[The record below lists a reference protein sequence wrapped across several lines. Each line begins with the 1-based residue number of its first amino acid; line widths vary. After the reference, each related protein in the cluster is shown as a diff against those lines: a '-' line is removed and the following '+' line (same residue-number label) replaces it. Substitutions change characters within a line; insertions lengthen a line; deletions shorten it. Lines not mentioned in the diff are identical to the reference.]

1 MSFLTKEKTNWVYI
15 LVVVI
20 FTTIASCSILVYS
33 KFFEKEIILLS
44 EPFKTNQSLMMK
56 KKKTEDEV
64 VEKIMEKGK
73 NGEINCLK
81 ITKENFDLILNLTK
95 SSDLYSFPSLLVEK
109 NLAYSLSEKE
119 KKEYKIG
126 KGKIQVSEDPDWSP
140 FRFKII
146 VFLNEDK
153 ITNFQEQKIEKIK
166 RFFYIYAAGG
176 VTYDKDENRGIVV
189 IYPYSY
195 PYSAPIYYLWCFSF
209 QNNKYVVINTNVG
222 VNRLGHDDFVF
233 FVSPSGELKLIREPE
248 YTTPIYPNS
257 LVLKDNRLYIRLKT
271 YPIYAFGDEI
281 TFYKGFQ
288 GEEIYPLL
296 VKGDELKLDYAG
308 LKDEI
313 LKEAEENAL
322 KCMEEG
328 NLVALAVAV
337 RHYLF
342 ADEKEKAIKLA
353 EEFFAKFPEP
363 KDNWGEPVT
372 KNLEK
377 PVTLEDFKKAFD
389 LY

>member
-1 MSFLTKEKTNWVYI
+1 
-15 LVVVI
+15 
-20 FTTIASCSILVYS
+20 LVYS